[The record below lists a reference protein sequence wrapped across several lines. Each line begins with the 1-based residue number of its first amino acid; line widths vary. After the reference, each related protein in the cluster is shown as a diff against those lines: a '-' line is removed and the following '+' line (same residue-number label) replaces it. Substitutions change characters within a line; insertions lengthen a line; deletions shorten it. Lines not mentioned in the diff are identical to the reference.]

1 MTEQEVR
8 DKLKTVYDPEIGINV
23 VDLGL
28 IYDIRLTDV
37 EGGQKA
43 DIDMTLTAMGC
54 PLAGMLQE
62 EVRQAAID
70 AGAIESVVNIVFEP
84 AWTPD
89 RLSDDVKDMLGL
101 L

>member
-1 MTEQEVR
+1 MTELEVR
-8 DKLKTVYDPEIGINV
+8 EKLKTVFDPEIGINV

-28 IYDIRLTDV
+28 IYDVRLTEVD
-37 EGGQKA
+37 GGTKV

-62 EVRQAAID
+62 EVHQAALD
-70 AGAIESVVNIVFEP
+70 AGAKDAEVNIVFEP

-89 RLSDDVKDMLGL
+89 RLSDEVKDMLGL